1 MQASLPLSSV
11 EEVADSSEMKLFFIH
26 VFFEVKLCRAKCGV
40 VRGIEDKV
48 FMGKDCKTKDCEI
61 RDCGAKDLE
70 TKDCEAKVGNAVVI
84 GAKIGKIL

>member
-1 MQASLPLSSV
+1 MQASLPFSSV

-48 FMGKDCKTKDCEI
+48 FVGKDCGT
-61 RDCGAKDLE
+61 KDLE
-70 TKDCEAKVGNAVVI
+70 TKDCVAKVGNAVVI
-84 GAKIGKIL
+84 GAKIGEIL